1 MAHVHPFG
9 RAGPAR
15 RRAHRRDSKPFEPRG
30 GAGALDPADVRQHRP
45 GPAGG
50 RRLAVRRD
58 ESTVSNDQCS
68 AVLVGVFLL
77 NAPLNG
83 HVPLLPPP
91 TSTAHCT
98 LLALVPPPPHR
109 SSVFCANKP
118 QERVDIEGPLQRL
131 YESRCVSRRRKK
143 ERTRYMYYAIDHA
156 RLQVLDSMS
165 VRTNPIVRR
174 GGRGGG
180 GGGGGGG
187 WGGGE
192 CV

>member
-1 MAHVHPFG
+1 MHLFVASMCRRLRFLAHVHPFG

-91 TSTAHCT
+91 PPQPTVHYSHLCPPLPTDLPFSVPINRKNVSISRAHFKDSTNHG
-98 LLALVPPPPHR
+98 V
-109 SSVFCANKP
+109 
-118 QERVDIEGPLQRL
+118 
-131 YESRCVSRRRKK
+131 
-143 ERTRYMYYAIDHA
+143 
-156 RLQVLDSMS
+156 
-165 VRTNPIVRR
+165 
-174 GGRGGG
+174 
-180 GGGGGGG
+180 
-187 WGGGE
+187 
-192 CV
+192 